1 MRLSDEAIAHV
12 AQLVQIAIL
21 TGTDVV
27 DNLRMMELVNDE
39 GVLMLDEDYE
49 RRADE
54 NVQKMISEAVNSQAQ
69 AAEQ

>member
-1 MRLSDEAIAHV
+1 MRLSDEAIARV

>member
-27 DNLRMMELVNDE
+27 DNLRMMELVNDD
-39 GVLMLDEDYE
+39 GMLMLDEDYE
-49 RRADE
+49 RRADD
-54 NVQKMISEAVNSQAQ
+54 NVQRMIREAVNSQAQ
-69 AAEQ
+69 GTEQ